1 MLTLSQRQQLETL
14 HAQKLSQAAIAR
26 QLGVHRS
33 TVKRELERNSVNGV
47 YRAEKAQ
54 QLTSARRQKAGRE
67 NQQQRTFYFY
77 FKETLIRANVLRQI
91 TLEKNP
97 TQKSSTVKTEARKY
111 LYTRF
116 RHWRIFT
123 DPRSNRKRLRLR
135 SRNYRAWKRCYDST
149 LRFRDYFKENL
160 FYKKRIHW
168 DILSQLLPEQ
178 RTKRRLRGA
187 KLSRH
192 VNETL
197 MLLKEWE
204 KLKEERLKANLK
216 DQKDQ
221 KVNQPKLNSF
231 RLPILITTATY
242 KGNKIA
248 VPTWFILKIF
258 KPV

>member
-1 MLTLSQRQQLETL
+1 MLSLSQRQQLETL

-33 TVKRELERNSVNGV
+33 TVKRELDRNSVEGI

-54 QLTSARRQKAGRE
+54 QLTTARRQKAGRE

-91 TLEKNP
+91 TLQNNP
-97 TQKSSTVKTEARKY
+97 SQKSSPEKAVARKY
-111 LYTRF
+111 LYSRF
-116 RHWRIFT
+116 RHWRAT
-123 DPRSNRKRLRLR
+123 VDPRSNRKRLRSR
-135 SRNYRAWKRCYDST
+135 SRNYHSWKRWYDST
-149 LRFRDYFKENL
+149 LRFRDYFRENL
-160 FYKKRIHW
+160 FYKKSRIHW
-168 DILSQLLPEQ
+168 DILSQLLPDQ

-197 MLLKEWE
+197 NILKYWE
-204 KLKEERLKANLK
+204 KLKEEKLAAFQKNQKTNHTK
-216 DQKDQ
+216 DT
-221 KVNQPKLNSF
+221 SF
-231 RLPILITTATY
+231 NFPVLITTTIFR
-242 KGNKIA
+242 GNRIA